1 MLSLSL
7 SLSLSLF
14 FSLSISLCLSRGVVV
29 GDLAPEM
36 TFFDMNIFFL
46 SFFSFLDL
54 EG

>member
-1 MLSLSL
+1 MLSLF
-7 SLSLSLF
+7 LSLF
-14 FSLSISLCLSRGVVV
+14 LSLYLGRGVVV

-46 SFFSFLDL
+46 FFFFLDL